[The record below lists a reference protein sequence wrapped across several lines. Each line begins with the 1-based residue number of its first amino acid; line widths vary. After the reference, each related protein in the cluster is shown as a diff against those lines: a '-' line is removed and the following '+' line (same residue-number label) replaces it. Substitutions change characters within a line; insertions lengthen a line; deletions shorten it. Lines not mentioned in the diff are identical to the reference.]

1 MRCYGTS
8 LARDFHARNKITGEH
23 PGQGEMNTA
32 DPGQEGAPKAFVAPC
47 RDLDPKAPVD
57 WLKNGWQD
65 FRSAPGLSLAW
76 GLFAW
81 FLSTIITWVSWELGG
96 WILLLSVVSGYIF
109 VAPLL
114 AFALY
119 SVSRE
124 ICLGNKPDLV
134 RTLKAAR
141 KPFANSLVFTIV
153 LLVIFLLWARAGTM
167 VHIFFPSEGEVK
179 LANLLMY
186 LGVGSAVGSLF
197 ALITFSASVFSLPFI
212 ANRDV
217 DVITAVVSSINAVL
231 RNRLTMLGWAALVVV
246 FTAAGFLTGMFGFI
260 IIIPWLGYSTW
271 HAYRD
276 ALDVEEWPRLPDP
289 GQSQ

>member
-1 MRCYGTS
+1 M
-8 LARDFHARNKITGEH
+8 TGEISDQSVEK
-23 PGQGEMNTA
+23 PSGEVQGEA
-32 DPGQEGAPKAFVAPC
+32 HKPFVAPC

-65 FRSAPGLSLAW
+65 FRSAPGLSVAW

-179 LANLLMY
+179 LGDLLMY

-289 GQSQ
+289 GQNQ